1 MGVTFRNPDYLIKGF
16 RKSLKNFAIASI
28 YFVDLL
34 AYNYNAVKRMST
46 LKRNYIFDFDSTLTK
61 VEALD
66 VLAEITLVDNPKK
79 AAIIQEII
87 DITNLGID
95 GDISFTESLE
105 KRIKLLNA
113 SKSDLNGLISKLSE
127 QVSVSIESNKAF
139 FEEYSDDIYVISAGF
154 KEFIVPIV
162 AAYNIPAERV
172 YANTFEF
179 DTQDKIVGFDRK
191 NPLSVHNGKIKC
203 LRDLNLDGEIQVIGD
218 GYSDAVTREAGVA
231 DKFFAYTENVSR
243 DKTTKNAD
251 YITPNLDEFLFVNKL
266 PRSISYPK
274 NRIKILLLENVHK
287 DAFEKLSKDGFTVET
302 VSKSLSEKELI
313 EKIKD
318 VHVLGIRSKTQVTKK
333 VIAAA
338 EKLMVVGAFCIG
350 TKQIDLDV
358 CKENG
363 VVVFNAPYSNTRS
376 VVELA
381 IGEIIMLMRSVFHR
395 STELHK
401 GKWNKTADG
410 SREVRGKK
418 LGIVGYGNI
427 GKQLSILAEAL
438 GMDVYYYDV
447 EDKLALGN
455 ATKIN
460 KLADLLAISDVITL
474 HIDDNAANKNF
485 IGKKEISQMKEGV
498 HLVNLSRGFVVDI
511 DALKAGL
518 KSGKIAGAAVDVYP
532 EEPRANGDFYTEL
545 KGLDNVILTPHVG
558 GSTEE
563 AQKDIADFVPN
574 KIMAYINSGNTVDAV
589 NFPNIRLPKHKNAH
603 RFLHIHENVPGVM
616 ARINKVLAKYDMN
629 IIGQYLS
636 TDAKVGYVITDL
648 DKEYN
653 PKVIKKL
660 KDVDGTIKFRVL
672 Y

>member
-1 MGVTFRNPDYLIKGF
+1 MNIP
-16 RKSLKNFAIASI
+16 
-28 YFVDLL
+28 
-34 AYNYNAVKRMST
+34 
-46 LKRNYIFDFDSTLTK
+46 KRNYIFDFDSTLTR

-66 VLAEITLVDNPKK
+66 VLAEITLANNPKK
-79 AAIIQEII
+79 NEIIQEII

-95 GDISFTESLE
+95 GEISFTESLE

-113 SKSDLNGLISKLSE
+113 NKSDLPDLVNALKK
-127 QVSVSIESNKAF
+127 QVSTSIENNKEF
-139 FEEYSDDIYVISAGF
+139 FEEFSQDIYVVSCGF
-154 KEFIVPIV
+154 KEFIDEIV
-162 AAYNIPAERV
+162 GEYNIPAERV
-172 YANTFEF
+172 FANTFEF
-179 DTQDKIVGFDRK
+179 DADDQIIGFDSE
-191 NPLSVHNGKIKC
+191 NVLSRHNGKIQC
-203 LRDLNLDGEIQVIGD
+203 LKDLKLEGEIQVIGD
-218 GYSDAVTREAGVA
+218 GYSDAVTKEAGVA

-243 DKTTKNAD
+243 EKTTENAD
-251 YITPNLDEFLFVNKL
+251 HIAPNLDEFLFVNRL
-266 PRSISYPK
+266 PRNISYPK
-274 NRIKILLLENVHK
+274 NRIKILLLENVHP
-287 DAFEKLSKDGFTVET
+287 DAFDKLSKDGFTVET
-302 VSKSLSEKELI
+302 VSKSLSEDELI
-313 EKIKD
+313 AKIKD
-318 VHVLGIRSKTQVTKK
+318 VHVLGIRSKTKVTRK
-333 VIAAA
+333 VIEAA

-381 IGEIIMLMRSVFHR
+381 IGEIIMLMRSVFQR
-395 STELHK
+395 STELHN
-401 GKWNKTADG
+401 GQWNKTAQG

-427 GKQLSILAEAL
+427 GKQLSVLAEAL

-455 ATKIN
+455 ATKMEN
-460 KLADLLAISDVITL
+460 LSELLAISDVITL

-485 IGKKEISQMKEGV
+485 MGAKEISQMKKGA

-511 DALKAGL
+511 EALTKALKNGD
-518 KSGKIAGAAVDVYP
+518 IAGAAVDVYP
-532 EEPRANGDFYTEL
+532 EEPAKNGDFYTDL

-589 NFPNIRLPKHKNAH
+589 NFPNIRLPKHNNAH
-603 RFLHIHENVPGVM
+603 RFLHIHKNVPGVM
-616 ARINKVLAKYDMN
+616 AKINKVLAKYNMN
-629 IIGQYLS
+629 ITGQYLS
-636 TDAKVGYVITDL
+636 TDSKVGYVITDL
-648 DKEYN
+648 DKDYN
-653 PKVIKKL
+653 QKVIKKL
-660 KDVDGTIKFRVL
+660 REVEGTIKFRVL